1 MKSEDG
7 LPLGYQVQLHR
18 ALTEPILLGGAP
30 RTAAILNAT
39 IAAAIALGMRLILVG
54 IVYWLVSHAIS
65 VWAAKRDP
73 QFLEVLLRHIRHKGF
88 LSC

>member
-1 MKSEDG
+1 MATPGS
-7 LPLGYQVQLHR
+7 LPLGYQVPLHR

-30 RTAAILNAT
+30 RGAAILNAT
-39 IAAAIALGMRLILVG
+39 IAAAIGLGMQLVLIG
-54 IVYWLVSHAIS
+54 ILFWIVSHSIS

-73 QFLEVLLRHIRHKGF
+73 HFVEVLIRHIRHEGY